1 MITDDYL
8 QDMVKSN
15 HLTEE
20 QSGESDTVNVLPHEY
35 VMRHLTK
42 MIYHNEDEVIESVI
56 KGIFELQ
63 QISDEIDH
71 DVSSELI

>member
-8 QDMVKSN
+8 QNMMKLN
-15 HLTEE
+15 HLTEK
-20 QSGESDTVNVLPHEY
+20 QSDESDTVDVLSHEY
-35 VMRHLTK
+35 VMKHFTK
-42 MIYHNEDEVIESVI
+42 MIYHDEDEVIESVI
-56 KGIFELQ
+56 KNIFELQ